1 MNPERRSGDQ
11 AGEGSDARQPVL
23 PLANALL
30 VVLTTVASATAAL
43 GACAARASAS
53 TVLAFSAVI
62 VGLAAVAGVVT
73 LIWRFALQRG
83 ELERL
88 RIVAAARAHE
98 ADEQRRLHLLGTL
111 AAGLAHE
118 LGQPLSAARV
128 GIEGI
133 HYLRQ
138 LGREPS
144 AEHLART
151 LSRVG
156 LSIVAMTQTIEH
168 LRGLA
173 GPAQPVAAEPVD
185 LGALVEALLAE
196 RGEWLRY
203 SDTRIAWT
211 SPPQPVLAEGDP
223 AGIRLILA
231 NLLRNAVEAV
241 AGQGEERRVVRI
253 AAGPGAMVAVHDSGP
268 GLPPD
273 RLALIFDPFHTT
285 KAGPGRGIGLSL
297 AKASAERMGA
307 ELRVESR
314 LGVGTVFTLV
324 LRQAVSAAR
333 PAVVS
338 P

>member
-1 MNPERRSGDQ
+1 VSTDSQRGDSGDGPS
-11 AGEGSDARQPVL
+11 AVPS
-23 PLANALL
+23 ANSLL
-30 VVLTTVASATAAL
+30 VVLTTISAATAAV
-43 GACAARASAS
+43 GACAARASSS
-53 TVLAFSAVI
+53 TGLTLGSLAVAT
-62 VGLAAVAGVVT
+62 AAVVGVVT
-73 LIWRFALQRG
+73 LVLRFSRQG
-83 ELERL
+83 SELARL
-88 RIVAAARAHE
+88 RVTAAISARE
-98 ADEQRRLHLLGTL
+98 ADKQRRLHLLGTL

-156 LSIVAMTQTIEH
+156 LSIIAMTQTIEH

-173 GPAQPVAAEPVD
+173 GPSGPVAAEPVD

-211 SPPQPVLAEGDP
+211 SPEHPALAEGDP

-241 AGQGEERRVVRI
+241 AGQGEDRRVVRI
-253 AAGPGAMVAVHDSGP
+253 AAGPGATVTVHDSGP

-285 KAGPGRGIGLSL
+285 KAGPGRGIGSAL
-297 AKASAERMGA
+297 ARASAERMGA

-314 LGVGTVFTLV
+314 VGAGTIFTLA
-324 LRQAVSAAR
+324 LRPGTSAAR
-333 PAVVS
+333 PALKA